1 MKFPSKIL
9 IVLAVVN
16 VIACR
21 PPKGKNI
28 EEKQNTSWDNPDA
41 VDVKAI
47 QEIVRKHT
55 NPQERQPLGSFDLI
69 EPRPKEIRPSQDVI
83 EIQNPP
89 PKNRFR
95 RHRRSTDSRG
105 QWSLLKRGSQTFAR
119 TRRCDT
125 TSAEQDDLNLQQE
138 YVKFLF
144 DDELIVMSAPA
155 GCKTMTT
162 TSIRVCSVEPETPV
176 QIQQNPLIVVFKRI
190 CEDAGQRNSGEGLG
204 AREYICEQAYL
215 DVRLANQTDIIS
227 VESGCVP
234 KLL

>member
-1 MKFPSKIL
+1 M
-9 IVLAVVN
+9 
-16 VIACR
+16 
-21 PPKGKNI
+21 
-28 EEKQNTSWDNPDA
+28 
-41 VDVKAI
+41 
-47 QEIVRKHT
+47 
-55 NPQERQPLGSFDLI
+55 
-69 EPRPKEIRPSQDVI
+69 
-83 EIQNPP
+83 
-89 PKNRFR
+89 
-95 RHRRSTDSRG
+95 
-105 QWSLLKRGSQTFAR
+105 FAQ

-125 TSAEQDDLNLQQE
+125 TSAEQDDLSLRQE

-144 DDELIVMSAPA
+144 GDVKKLAPA

-162 TSIRVCSVEPETPV
+162 TSTRVCSVEPETPV
-176 QIQQNPLIVVFKRI
+176 QIQQNPPIVVFKRF